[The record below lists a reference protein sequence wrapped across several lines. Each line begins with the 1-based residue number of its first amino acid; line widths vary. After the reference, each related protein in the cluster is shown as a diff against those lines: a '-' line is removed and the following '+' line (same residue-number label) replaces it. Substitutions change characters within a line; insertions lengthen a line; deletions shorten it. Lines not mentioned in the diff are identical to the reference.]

1 MFLKNWMITGCK
13 IYCTG
18 YATKMADRFL
28 LPIHTRDRL
37 ESALNALH
45 TGLPD
50 HRTITIKSYLGT
62 NNFFSKKKSTNPFQN
77 LLSPLKL
84 IYLYRMGQL
93 SMQDAIQQF
102 LKQSR
107 LKGSIQ
113 ALQIE
118 DVWEQIMGK
127 TIARYTDK
135 IQIINQTLFI
145 SSTIAPLKNEL
156 LYQKEKIIERVN
168 EALGEKVINEV
179 VIK

>member
-1 MFLKNWMITGCK
+1 
-13 IYCTG
+13 
-18 YATKMADRFL
+18 
-28 LPIHTRDRL
+28 
-37 ESALNALH
+37 
-45 TGLPD
+45 
-50 HRTITIKSYLGT
+50 
-62 NNFFSKKKSTNPFQN
+62 
-77 LLSPLKL
+77 
-84 IYLYRMGQL
+84 MGEF

-135 IQIINQTLFI
+135 IQIINHTLFI
-145 SSTIAPLKNEL
+145 SSAVAPLKNEL

-168 EALGEKVINEV
+168 EALGEKAINDV
-179 VIK
+179 VIR